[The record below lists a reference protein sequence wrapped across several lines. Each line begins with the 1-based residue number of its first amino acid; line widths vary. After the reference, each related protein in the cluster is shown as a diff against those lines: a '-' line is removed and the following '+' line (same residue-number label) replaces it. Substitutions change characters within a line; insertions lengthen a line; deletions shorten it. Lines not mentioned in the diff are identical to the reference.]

1 MGRRSP
7 CDKVYIIMCTS
18 PDGPLTTSV
27 LSVFAA
33 LQDAN
38 EECLRQARAAGVE
51 LTRESS
57 TSGPE
62 TDTIGPVEPVRW
74 DTLDGVSCWVEA
86 FDVIPQRIQPSVLQ

>member
-1 MGRRSP
+1 MGRRPDSE
-7 CDKVYIIMCTS
+7 KVYILMCTS
-18 PDGPLTTSV
+18 PNESLTTSV

-51 LTRESS
+51 LTNESS

-62 TDTIGPVEPVRW
+62 KDTIGPVEPVRW
-74 DTLDGVSCWVEA
+74 DTVDGVSCWVEA
-86 FDVIPQRIQPSVLQ
+86 FDVKPQRIEPSVLQ